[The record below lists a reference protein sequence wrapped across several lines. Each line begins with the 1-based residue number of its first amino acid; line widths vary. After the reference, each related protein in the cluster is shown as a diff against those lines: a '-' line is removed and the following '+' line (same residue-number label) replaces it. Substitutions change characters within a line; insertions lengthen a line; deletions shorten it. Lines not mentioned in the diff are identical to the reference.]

1 MRECN
6 ESISLYWKSFEILY
20 EFNDACYGCQVTLAM
35 KMENSKQQRTNEIA
49 LPCFIKKK
57 MKEKLNQQQKN
68 RETRTKQQNLC

>member
-1 MRECN
+1 M
-6 ESISLYWKSFEILY
+6 
-20 EFNDACYGCQVTLAM
+20 TLAM

-49 LPCFIKKK
+49 LPYFIKRKK